1 MNRKERAMLLSHAV
15 LYAEARSYLAA
26 LADAAPDFDAS
37 LEYERVLLQL
47 DWLHGGQI
55 PPITVVPS
63 GDPDALYNVASTA
76 IGNLERHAVDQLDL
90 ELCLAML
97 DAAWA
102 LDRPS

>member
-1 MNRKERAMLLSHAV
+1 MLLSHAV

-26 LADAAPDFDAS
+26 LADAASSFDAS

-47 DWLHGGQI
+47 DWLHGGQV

-63 GDPDALYNVASTA
+63 GDPEVLHDVASAA
-76 IGNLERHAVDQLDL
+76 ISNLERHAVDPLDL

-97 DAAWA
+97 EAAWA